1 MADILDFD
9 VVTLDH
15 DWVRK
20 YRIPM
25 VASEYPRWYY
35 EVCLVVPTED
45 QHPGGLT
52 FLWPTEDEA
61 EMIGRAI
68 EHRMLWYREGWRNKM
83 REQPLDVDGTT
94 NTLILAKTNEG
105 WQYRR
110 RTWEHGL
117 SPKTSLT
124 GFWAKDKRPF
134 FPPNMDGLKTLLDRE
149 LRWEPSP
156 T

>member
-1 MADILDFD
+1 MTAVLDFD

-25 VASEYPRWYY
+25 VASEYPRWHY
-35 EVCLVVPTED
+35 EVCLVVPAED
-45 QHPGGLT
+45 HKHPSLE
-52 FLWPTEDEA
+52 FLWPNEDEA
-61 EMIGRAI
+61 ELIGRAI
-68 EHRMLWYREGWRNKM
+68 EHRMLWYRESWRDKM

-105 WQYRR
+105 WQYRK

-117 SPKTSLT
+117 WPKTCLPGHRET
-124 GFWAKDKRPF
+124 PKPF
-134 FPPNMDGLKTLLDRE
+134 FPPNTEGLKTLLDRE
-149 LRWEPSP
+149 LRWAASSP
-156 T
+156 